1 MNQAM
6 EGLRNVLRTMQDRPS
21 TPPARESLDDPKRLA
36 RLAAHEKRI
45 HDHPCP
51 CGSGQR
57 YGACC
62 IGRVNQEHLELKRR
76 RELARQGMTSCEAC
90 GREFRP
96 GHDLTCPHCG
106 YDCGPSELPRT
117 EVSMRQIE
125 RRRDREMRRQRRE
138 EA

>member
-1 MNQAM
+1 MARPVATM
-6 EGLRNVLRTMQDRPS
+6 RNVLPVMQHRPS
-21 TPPARESLDDPKRLA
+21 VPPARENLDDPKRLA

-57 YGACC
+57 YADCC

-90 GREFRP
+90 CREFRLN
-96 GHDLTCPHCG
+96 HDLTCPHCG
-106 YDCGPSELPRT
+106 FDNGPGEVPRT
-117 EVSMRQIE
+117 ETSMRQIE
-125 RRRDREMRRQRRE
+125 RRRDREMRRLRLE